1 MLEKTLFY
9 YHKIKK
15 NTFIMQSVNTMI
27 LRIIGVFTLFGFTLF
42 LTHNYSPK
50 IIGQYDFIRTFLLVL
65 GTISLLGTEQSI
77 LYFAGLMKSN
87 GNFEELKRLYLKKIS
102 LIFISSIIPLIILLL
117 IGDKIIN
124 DFFNDENLYLLLLK
138 ATLCLFFFCLTLLNT
153 EVFRALDKSYIAELY
168 RNTLKYLSVIIG
180 AVYLFYIHKQ
190 EFLVES
196 FLIGF
201 IFLSIFSYFKIIIIF
216 NKKIKNEKKSGLIP
230 SYTHKQIFLKSFPM
244 AISGMAI
251 FLLMSFDVMFLK
263 KFYGNE
269 IVAYYATTIKLITI
283 LAMVINSVSITTS
296 TKIAE
301 YFFLNERNELI
312 KIIRKSSRLIFL
324 LTFPMIIILLL
335 FSNTILLVFGAKY
348 TIASQPLIILTI
360 GQGICSLFGPVPIY
374 LNMTGRQKIFQY
386 ILIIA
391 VLINFLLNS
400 FLIKLYNMNGAAISY
415 SISMIFWNLT
425 AAIYIYKKDGIKIFI
440 N

>member
-1 MLEKTLFY
+1 MEIKTIINN
-9 YHKIKK
+9 IKESPFFIQSI
-15 NTFIMQSVNTMI
+15 NTIL
-27 LRIIGVFTLFGFTLF
+27 LRIIGVITLFGFTLF

-87 GNFEELKRLYLKKIS
+87 GSFKELKSIYLKKTV
-102 LIFISSIIPLIILLL
+102 LIFISSIIPLIALSL

-124 DFFNDENLYLLLLK
+124 DFFNDRTLYSLLLK
-138 ATLCLFFFCLTLLNT
+138 ATSCLFFFCLTLLNT
-153 EVFRALDKSYIAELY
+153 EVFRALDKSYTAELY

-180 AVYLFYIHKQ
+180 SLYLFYVHKEQ
-190 EFLVES
+190 FLVES

-201 IFLSIFSYFKIIIIF
+201 ILLAILSSFKVNTIF
-216 NKKIKNEKKSGLIP
+216 NKKINNEKDSELI
-230 SYTHKQIFLKSFPM
+230 SQYTYKEIFLKSYPM

-263 KFYGNE
+263 KYYGNE
-269 IVAYYATTIKLITI
+269 IVAYYATAIKLITI
-283 LAMVINSVSITTS
+283 LAMIINSVSITTS
-296 TKIAE
+296 TKVAE
-301 YFFLNERNELI
+301 YFYLKERNELM
-312 KIIRKSSRLIFL
+312 KIISRSSRLIFL
-324 LTFPMIIILLL
+324 LTLPMIVVL
-335 FSNTILLVFGAKY
+335 FFFPSTILLVFGTKY
-348 TIASQPLIILTI
+348 VIASQPLIILTL

-374 LNMTGRQKIFQY
+374 LNMTGRQRIFQH
-386 ILIIA
+386 ILVMA
-391 VLINFLLNS
+391 VVINFLLNS
-400 FLIKLYNMNGAAISY
+400 FLIKLYGMNGAAISY

>member
-1 MLEKTLFY
+1 MQIKTIIN
-9 YHKIKK
+9 KIKESPFFIQSI
-15 NTFIMQSVNTMI
+15 NTIL
-27 LRIIGVFTLFGFTLF
+27 LRIIGVITLFGFTLF

-87 GNFEELKRLYLKKIS
+87 GSFKELKSIYLKKTA

-124 DFFNDENLYLLLLK
+124 NFFNDRTLYLLLLK
-138 ATLCLFFFCLTLLNT
+138 ATSCLFFFCLTLLNT
-153 EVFRALDKSYIAELY
+153 EVFRALDKSYMAELY

-180 AVYLFYIHKQ
+180 SVYLFYIHKEQ
-190 EFLVES
+190 FLVES
-196 FLIGF
+196 FLVGF
-201 IFLSIFSYFKIIIIF
+201 ILLAILSSFKVCTIF
-216 NKKIKNEKKSGLIP
+216 NKKINNEKNSELI
-230 SYTHKQIFLKSFPM
+230 SQYTHKEIFLKSYPM

-269 IVAYYATTIKLITI
+269 IVAYYATAIKLITI
-283 LAMVINSVSITTS
+283 LAMIINSVSITTS
-296 TKIAE
+296 TKVAE
-301 YFFLNERNELI
+301 YFYLKERNELI
-312 KIIRKSSRLIFL
+312 KIISRSSRLIFL
-324 LTFPMIIILLL
+324 LTLPMIVVL
-335 FSNTILLVFGAKY
+335 FFFPSTILLIFGAKY
-348 TIASQPLIILTI
+348 EIASQPLMILTI

-374 LNMTGRQKIFQY
+374 LNMTGRQKVFQH
-386 ILIIA
+386 ILVMA
-391 VLINFLLNS
+391 VIINFLLNS
-400 FLIKLYNMNGAAISY
+400 FLIKLYGMYGAAISY

>member
-1 MLEKTLFY
+1 MEIKTIIN
-9 YHKIKK
+9 KIKETPFFIQSI
-15 NTFIMQSVNTMI
+15 NTIL
-27 LRIIGVFTLFGFTLF
+27 LRIIGVITLFGFTLF

-87 GNFEELKRLYLKKIS
+87 GSFKELKSIYLKKTA

-124 DFFNDENLYLLLLK
+124 NFFNDRSLYLLLLK
-138 ATLCLFFFCLTLLNT
+138 ATSCLFFFCLTLLNT
-153 EVFRALDKSYIAELY
+153 EAFRALDKSYTAELY

-180 AVYLFYIHKQ
+180 AVYLFYVHKEQ
-190 EFLVES
+190 FLVES
-196 FLIGF
+196 FLLGF
-201 IFLSIFSYFKIIIIF
+201 ILLAILSSFKVNAIF
-216 NKKIKNEKKSGLIP
+216 NKKINNEKDSELI
-230 SYTHKQIFLKSFPM
+230 SQYTHKEIFLKSYPM

-269 IVAYYATTIKLITI
+269 IVAYYATAIKLITI
-283 LAMVINSVSITTS
+283 LAMIINSVSITTS
-296 TKIAE
+296 TKVAE
-301 YFFLNERNELI
+301 YFYLKERNELM
-312 KIIRKSSRLIFL
+312 KIISRSSRLIFL
-324 LTFPMIIILLL
+324 LTLPMIVVL
-335 FSNTILLVFGAKY
+335 FFFPSTILLVFGAKY
-348 TIASQPLIILTI
+348 VIASQPLIILTL

-374 LNMTGRQKIFQY
+374 LNMTGRQRVFQN
-386 ILIIA
+386 ILVMA
-391 VLINFLLNS
+391 VVINFLLNS
-400 FLIKLYNMNGAAISY
+400 FLIKLYGMNGAAISY
-415 SISMIFWNLT
+415 STSMIFWNLT